1 MIYTFYIGTYTRK
14 EDHVDGKAEG
24 IYIYSFDTETLR
36 FTRLY
41 TQTGIVNPSF
51 LAVSK
56 DRRYLFA
63 VSETDTFR
71 SSESALGTG
80 AVASYRIRHDN
91 NTLELINTVSSEGTY
106 PCHVTVDST
115 GTFLYAAN
123 YISGSIAMYPVGRD
137 GRIREASSVIRHEGS
152 SVNPQRQE
160 GPHAHSVTLVPGELS
175 LVAADLGLD
184 RLFVY
189 PVDRRAAALT
199 PPVCTVDLTPG
210 AGPRHLEFHP
220 SGRYAY
226 CANEL
231 SSTVTAFTYNPNTCE
246 LAPFQEVS
254 SLPSDF
260 SGESAAADIHI
271 HPTGKYLYASNRGHD
286 SIAVF
291 SIDPVTGKL
300 ELLRAESTRGKTPRN
315 FILSPDGH
323 YLFAANQDSSSIST
337 YRIDADSGMLGYL
350 GTEPV
355 PTPVCLVITAPKN
368 GVI

>member
-1 MIYTFYIGTYTRK
+1 MTYTFYIGTYTRK
-14 EDHVDGKAEG
+14 EDHVDGKAKG
-24 IYIYSFDTETLR
+24 LYIYTFNPESLR

-41 TQTGIVNPSF
+41 TQEGIVNPSF
-51 LAVSK
+51 VALSR

-71 SSESALGTG
+71 GSESAAGTG
-80 AVASYRIRHDN
+80 AVASYRIHHDT
-91 NTLELINTVSSEGTY
+91 NTLEHINIVSSQGTY

-115 GTFLYAAN
+115 GDYLYVAN

-137 GRIREASSVIRHEGS
+137 GRIREASSVIQHQGS
-152 SVNPQRQE
+152 SVNPERQE
-160 GPHAHSVTLVPGELS
+160 GPHAHSVNLVPGELC

-189 PVDRRAAALT
+189 PVDRRSSALT
-199 PPVCTVDLTPG
+199 PPTCSVEMTPG
-210 AGPRHLEFHP
+210 AGPRHLVFHP

-231 SSTVTAFTYNPNTCE
+231 SSTVTALTYNPNTCG
-246 LAPFQEVS
+246 LAAFQEVS

-260 SGESAAADIHI
+260 TGESAAADIHLN
-271 HPTGKYLYASNRGHD
+271 PEGTYLYVSNRGHD

-291 SIDPVTGKL
+291 RVDPINGKL
-300 ELLRAESTRGKTPRN
+300 ELLRTEPTRGKTPRN
-315 FILSPDGH
+315 FTLSPDGH

-337 YRIDADSGMLGYL
+337 YRIDADTGMLGYL
-350 GTEPV
+350 ATESI
-355 PTPVCLVITAPKN
+355 PTPVCLVI
-368 GVI
+368 G